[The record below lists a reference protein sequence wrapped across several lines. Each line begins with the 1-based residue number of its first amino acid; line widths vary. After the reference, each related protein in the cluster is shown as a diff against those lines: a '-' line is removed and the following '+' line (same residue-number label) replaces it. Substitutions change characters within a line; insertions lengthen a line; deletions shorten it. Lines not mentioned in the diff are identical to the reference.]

1 MRVEPVVAPFQD
13 NWSYLKA
20 ELAWLDRVIMRAIA
34 KHRQHNREIERV
46 AHSAADKV
54 TSHWWKGF
62 ITLDP
67 SKGGSKIDYD
77 YESQVFVHPHG
88 RYGDRVVASIEQG
101 IELTIPTLCQ
111 HLNLGKF
118 ERDLIV
124 LCLAPEISRRY
135 EKLYAFLNSDDDNC
149 RQPTVDLALRLFC
162 RSDREWRIAR
172 NTLLPTA
179 PLLKNK
185 ILEIYLGNT
194 TARSLL
200 SRSMQLSDKSVT
212 YLLGGD
218 VLLSSILPKPRKR
231 RHSAS
236 STKLPPKE

>member
-1 MRVEPVVAPFQD
+1 MKVEPVVAGFQD

-34 KHRQHNREIERV
+34 KHRQQNREIERV

-62 ITLDP
+62 IALDP
-67 SKGGSKIDYD
+67 SKGGGKVNSDYD
-77 YESQVFVHPHG
+77 VQVNEHSLG
-88 RYGDRVVASIEQG
+88 RYGERVVATIEQG
-101 IELTIPTLCQ
+101 TELTIPTLCQ

-162 RSDREWRIAR
+162 HSDREWRIAR
-172 NTLLPTA
+172 NALLPSA
-179 PLLKNK
+179 PLIKNK
-185 ILEIYLGNT
+185 ILEIHPGNT

-200 SRSMQLSDKSVT
+200 SRSLQLTDKSVT

-218 VLLSSILPKPRKR
+218 MLLGAVLPKPRKR
-231 RHSAS
+231 RSPS
-236 STKLPPKE
+236 

>member
-1 MRVEPVVAPFQD
+1 MKVEPMIAPFQD

-20 ELAWLDRVIMRAIA
+20 ELAWLDRAIVRAIA
-34 KHRQHNREIERV
+34 KHRQHDREIDRV
-46 AHSAADKV
+46 ARSATDKV

-67 SKGGSKIDYD
+67 AKGGSKVSPDYD
-77 YESQVFVHPHG
+77 SQGQVHPLG
-88 RYGDRVVASIEQG
+88 RYGDRVLASIEQG

-111 HLNLGKF
+111 HLSLGKF

-135 EKLYAFLNSDDDNC
+135 EKLYALLNSDDDNC

-162 RSDREWRIAR
+162 RSDHEWRIAR
-172 NTLLPTA
+172 NALLPNA

-185 ILEIYLGNT
+185 ILEIHVGNT

-200 SRSMQLSDKSVT
+200 SRSLQLSDKIVT

-218 VLLSSILPKPRKR
+218 MLLSSVLPKPRKR
-231 RHSAS
+231 RQSVSSKAS
-236 STKLPPKE
+236 PSQE

>member
-1 MRVEPVVAPFQD
+1 MKVEPVVVPFQD

-67 SKGGSKIDYD
+67 AKGGSKVNFD
-77 YESQVFVHPHG
+77 YESQIPVHPLG
-88 RYGDRVVASIEQG
+88 RYGDRVVASIEHD

-111 HLNLGKF
+111 HLNLGRF

-149 RQPTVDLALRLFC
+149 RQPTVDLAFRLFC
-162 RSDREWRIAR
+162 RSDQEWCTAR
-172 NTLLPTA
+172 NALLPTA

-185 ILEIYLGNT
+185 ILEIYPGNT

-200 SRSMQLSDKSVT
+200 SKSMQLSDKSVT

-218 VLLSSILPKPRKR
+218 VLLSAILPKPRKR
-231 RHSAS
+231 RQP
-236 STKLPPKE
+236 STLRETPPKV